1 MSSSEPEEPIE
12 PLKHYVMGLGLPFF
26 IVFVAVCVAVVV
38 AQITGRDIL
47 MAIKWGIG
55 LSLFFSFFGGLQTA
69 LGILFIKGR
78 WQNRLWMC
86 FGFLSIWLSLI
97 YVVFN
102 FDFW

>member
-38 AQITGRDIL
+38 AQITGRDLL

-55 LSLFFSFFGGLQTA
+55 LSLFFSFFWRITNDAGYIVYQRA
-69 LGILFIKGR
+69 MAKP
-78 WQNRLWMC
+78 
-86 FGFLSIWLSLI
+86 SLD
-97 YVVFN
+97 VFWIFVYLVI
-102 FDFW
+102 FDICSF